1 MNKTPVN
8 REIFHGG
15 KESFQ
20 AKVVEINGELYYEF
34 PSLYKRTFR
43 NETGGIT
50 TEYSLTPQ
58 KNEATEKDYTR

>member
-1 MNKTPVN
+1 MNTTPVN
-8 REIFHGG
+8 REIFHGS

-20 AKVVEINGELYYEF
+20 KKVVEINGELYYEF
-34 PSLYKRTFR
+34 PSHYIRTFR

-58 KNEATEKDYTR
+58 KNEATEKSNTY